1 MKAYVYTHTMLKTY
15 FSPFKLIIPKF
26 YIGKVAIGTPY
37 FLPRKWVKMTEEDC
51 KETLAKDLKRAE
63 DNDWKFIDHN
73 TRTWQYYKNYKKAI
87 PKKIGF
93 DFVALGWKTKW
104 SEKDIRH
111 EWSPIWSFVFFK
123 WQIALMFVPK
133 HQSFYWECWLT
144 YELLTDKSK
153 SVKERIVQAREI
165 NPCIWISY
173 KNEEKIPIDYWN
185 LILKKKYL
193 I

>member
-1 MKAYVYTHTMLKTY
+1 MKTFTWLKTY
-15 FSPFKLIIPKF
+15 FSPFKLIIPSL
-26 YIGKVAIGTPY
+26 YIGKMAIGTPY
-37 FLPRKWVKMTEEDC
+37 FFPRKWVKMTEEDC

-63 DNDWKFIDHN
+63 DNSWKFVDHD
-73 TRTWQYYKNYKKAI
+73 TRTWEYYKNYKKAV

-93 DFVALGWKTKW
+93 DFVSLGWKTKW
-104 SEKDIRH
+104 SDTDVRF

-123 WQIALMFVPK
+123 WQIALKFIPI

-153 SVKERIVQAREI
+153 SVKERIVQARKI

-173 KNEEKIPIDYWN
+173 KNEEKISIDYWK